1 MNIGAV
7 IGLVLGLGILL
18 TAAFLGS
25 METGGMGSLWDGI
38 SLAIVVGG
46 AIAATC
52 IAYPLEDVIAAF
64 AGFPKVFFGAQGFTL
79 KDVVQDYVGL
89 AELARKGE
97 LAKAIDEKPDHMPF
111 RLGGIKDTCRMIS
124 DGLAKDDIRTIIENK
139 EQYRA
144 LREIKAANAIA
155 KLGEYAPS
163 FGMIGTLFGLIFML
177 AGMIMPA
184 APGVDP
190 MASLIANMAIALITT
205 LYGALFAFFF
215 FLPFSDHLKYINDD
229 KKVESAL
236 HLEGAMLLFDKTH
249 PIMVQ
254 ERLNAFLDRK
264 DRFIDEE

>member
-1 MNIGAV
+1 MNLGAV
-7 IGLVLGLGILL
+7 IGLVLGLVILIG
-18 TAAFLGS
+18 AAAIGS
-25 METGGMGSLWDGI
+25 SSTGGMGSLWDPI

-144 LREIKAANAIA
+144 LREVKAANAIA

-177 AGMIMPA
+177 AGMTMPP
-184 APGVDP
+184 APGADP

-215 FLPFSDHLKYINDD
+215 FLPFSEHLKYINED

-236 HLEGAMLLFDKTH
+236 HLEAAMLLFDKVH
-249 PIMVQ
+249 PLMVQ
-254 ERLNAFLDRK
+254 DRLNAFLSRK
-264 DRFIDEE
+264 DRFVDE

>member
-1 MNIGAV
+1 MNLGAV
-7 IGLVLGLGILL
+7 IGLVMGLVILIG
-18 TAAFLGS
+18 AAFVGS
-25 METGGMGSLWDGI
+25 MESGGMGSLWDPI

-52 IAYPLEDVIAAF
+52 IAYPLSDVIAALS
-64 AGFPKVFFGAQGFTL
+64 GFPKVFGTQGFTL

-97 LAKAIDEKPDHMPF
+97 LSKALDEKPDHMSF
-111 RLGGIKDTCRMIS
+111 RLGMIKDTCRMIS
-124 DGLAKDDIRTIIENK
+124 DGMSKDDIRTIKENN
-139 EQYRA
+139 EQFRA
-144 LREIKAANAIA
+144 LRDIKAANAMA
-155 KLGEYAPS
+155 KMGEYAPS

-177 AGMIMPA
+177 AGMSMPPT
-184 APGVDP
+184 PGVDP
-190 MASLIANMAIALITT
+190 IVSLISNMAIALITT

-236 HLEGAMLLFDKTH
+236 HLEAAMLLYDKVH

-254 ERLNAFLDRK
+254 DRLNAFLARK
-264 DRFIDEE
+264 DRFVDE

>member
-1 MNIGAV
+1 M
-7 IGLVLGLGILL
+7 GLGILIG
-18 TAAFLGS
+18 AAAIGS
-25 METGGMGSLWDGI
+25 ANTGGMSSLWDGI

-52 IAYPLEDVIAAF
+52 IAFPLQDVIAAL
-64 AGFPKVFFGAQGFTL
+64 AGFPKVFGSQGFTL

-97 LAKAIDEKPDHMPF
+97 LAKALDEKPDHMPF
-111 RLGGIKDTCRMIS
+111 RLGGIKDICRMIS
-124 DGLAKDDIRTIIENK
+124 DGLGKEDIRAILENK

-144 LREIKAANAIA
+144 LREIKQANALA
-155 KLGEYAPS
+155 KMGEYAPS

-177 AGMIMPA
+177 AGMALPP

-190 MASLIANMAIALITT
+190 TAALISNMAIALITT

-215 FLPFSDHLKYINDD
+215 FLPFSDYLKYVNDD

-236 HLEGAMLLFDKTH
+236 HLEAAMLLYDKIH
-249 PIMVQ
+249 PIMVT
-254 ERLNAFLDRK
+254 ERLNAFLPRK
-264 DRFIDEE
+264 ERFVDED

>member
-1 MNIGAV
+1 MNLGAL
-7 IGLVLGLGILL
+7 IGLVMGLVILIG
-18 TAAFLGS
+18 AAFVGS
-25 METGGMGSLWDGI
+25 MESGGMGSLWDPI

-52 IAYPLEDVIAAF
+52 IAYPLSDVIAALS
-64 AGFPKVFFGAQGFTL
+64 GFPKVFGTQGFTL

-97 LAKAIDEKPDHMPF
+97 LSKALDEKPDHMSF
-111 RLGGIKDTCRMIS
+111 RLGMIKDTCRMIS
-124 DGLAKDDIRTIIENK
+124 DGMSKDDIRTIKENN

-144 LREIKAANAIA
+144 LRDIKAANAMA
-155 KLGEYAPS
+155 KMGEYAPS

-177 AGMIMPA
+177 AGMSMPP

-190 MASLIANMAIALITT
+190 MVSLISNMAIALITT

-236 HLEGAMLLFDKTH
+236 HLEAAMLLYDKVH
-249 PIMVQ
+249 PLMMQ
-254 ERLNAFLDRK
+254 DRLNAFLARK
-264 DRFIDEE
+264 DRFTDED